1 MCAST
6 AAVHFTRSGTKSN
19 KLHTVAFFFR
29 HFLLFTP
36 YRLPRSESAEE
47 LVTRAKMQPRQHKS
61 REDFRLSRWPDVS
74 WNVISQTALGMV
86 VFSGI
91 KFQKELPEGNKEE
104 EGKGQQQTTCR
115 FCKVGRAHAADYGSL
130 LGAKKK

>member
-1 MCAST
+1 
-6 AAVHFTRSGTKSN
+6 
-19 KLHTVAFFFR
+19 
-29 HFLLFTP
+29 
-36 YRLPRSESAEE
+36 
-47 LVTRAKMQPRQHKS
+47 MQPRQHKS

-86 VFSGI
+86 VLSGI

-115 FCKVGRAHAADYGSL
+115 FGKVGRAHAADYGSL
-130 LGAKKK
+130 LGAKKNKIKNECSSISSGL